1 MKRRLLAMLAALLA
15 TFTVILG
22 SASPAAATEP
32 PSPPWEIVASYWNP
46 GVCGNAGSTG
56 VQAGQWQQYIC
67 NRLGYGEP
75 WDLWVLY

>member
-1 MKRRLLAMLAALLA
+1 MERRLWATLVAVSA
-15 TFTVILG
+15 TFPMTCG

-32 PSPPWEIVASYWNP
+32 PSPPWEIVGSYWNP
-46 GVCGNAGSTG
+46 GACGNAGYSG